1 MKTGTTR
8 METFSD
14 GVISIIITIMVLSL
28 KLPDISHN
36 STPYQIQHYLRELA
50 PYFGA
55 YVFSFMMIGIFWTN
69 HHYMFH
75 LLEHTDEMLLW
86 QNLFYLFWMSLIP
99 FCTAMI
105 GSNPL
110 YPLAIAVYGFIMMMT
125 TAMLAFMREYTL
137 RRGLV
142 YKDEKRELTRKVYKV
157 SVKAKVKSY
166 IGVLAYLLSIPLAYV
181 QVYLAYLLFIIPP
194 IIFFIP
200 DGIDDEEL
208 AERITEMNK

>member
-14 GVISIIITIMVLSL
+14 GVVSIVITIMVLSL

-36 STPYQIQHYLRELA
+36 STPQAIQHHFRELA

-75 LLEHTDEMLLW
+75 LLDRTDELLLW
-86 QNLFYLFWMSLIP
+86 QNLFFLFWMSLIP
-99 FCTAMI
+99 FCTIMI
-105 GSNPL
+105 GANPI

-137 RRGLV
+137 KRGLL
-142 YKDEKRELTRKVYKV
+142 YTDERRELTRKVYKV
-157 SVKAKVKSY
+157 SLRARSKSY
-166 IGVLAYLLSIPLAYV
+166 IGVVSYLLSIPLAYV
-181 QVYLAYLLFIIPP
+181 EVYLAYLFFIIPP
-194 IIFFIP
+194 VIFFIP

-208 AERITEMNK
+208 AERITERNK